1 MAILNLNQTASE
13 LYGYSR
19 EEMMQM
25 ALLDLSAEPEKTRE
39 TLDRQVPG
47 SPCNI
52 TGKKTARSFPP
63 ISHLPGLPPKAGP
76 S

>member
-39 TLDRQVPG
+39 TLDR
-47 SPCNI
+47 
-52 TGKKTARSFPP
+52 
-63 ISHLPGLPPKAGP
+63 AGP
-76 S
+76 RIALQYHRKKDGTVFPADIALA